1 MARICLHGFVSGRV
15 QRVWYRGATS
25 KEARARNVTGWA
37 HNLPDGRVEV
47 LLCGEEDDVRAVEA
61 WLHRGPPAARVDHVE
76 IEEVAW
82 RDIVGFRT
90 G

>member
-1 MARICLHGFVSGRV
+1 MGSICVHGFISGRV
-15 QRVWYRGATS
+15 QKVWYRGATS

-47 LLCGEEDDVRAVEA
+47 LLCGEESDVRAVVA
-61 WLHRGPPAARVDHVE
+61 WLYKGPPAARVDSVE
-76 IEEVAW
+76 IEEVPW
-82 RDIVGFRT
+82 REIFGFRT